1 MTPHRDWSATI
12 QQRLQRQQRQH
23 RQRDLHAYAV
33 AGDVLLRDQ
42 RNGQTLINFSGNDY
56 LGLSQHA
63 DLQAALANADNSPS
77 GSGSGASRLV
87 SGTRPEHDAL
97 EQALAALF
105 GRDDALCFSSGF
117 VANTS
122 ILQALAQRDD
132 VLLLDKLCHAS
143 LIDGGR
149 LAAAKLQRYR
159 HADVND
165 CQLALQRSNSG
176 TGMRIIASDGVFS
189 MDGDQAPLR
198 QLAALATAEQAL
210 LVIDDAHGIG
220 VLGDSG
226 LGLLE
231 QEGLGQH
238 EVPLLI
244 GTFGKSFGLAGAFV
258 TGNAALI
265 DYLRNVCRGLI
276 YSTAPSPRLVQ
287 AQLVALRLLQQE
299 PWRRDGLQANIE
311 SFVVQARAAGVPL
324 MPSTTA
330 IQPVLIGDNQRALQA
345 QEALRQKGVLVV
357 AIRPPTVPEGTAR
370 LRITVSALHSKA
382 QLKQL
387 VDALSGL
394 GLQP

>member
-1 MTPHRDWSATI
+1 MTSHRDWSSTI
-12 QQRLQRQQRQH
+12 QQRLQGQQQQH
-23 RQRDLHAYAV
+23 RQRHLHAYAV
-33 AGDVLLRDQ
+33 AGELLLRDL
-42 RNGQTLINFSGNDY
+42 RNGQTLVNFSGNDY

-63 DLQAALANADNSPS
+63 DLQAALANTDNSPS

-87 SGTRPEHDAL
+87 SGTRPEHAAL

-105 GRDDALCFSSGF
+105 ARDAALCFSSGF
-117 VANTS
+117 VANVS

-159 HADVND
+159 HADVDD
-165 CQLALQRSNSG
+165 CELTLQHSSNS
-176 TGMRIIASDGVFS
+176 GMRIIASDGVFS
-189 MDGDQAPLR
+189 MDGDQAPVR

-220 VLGDSG
+220 VLGDNG

-231 QEGLGQH
+231 QEGLGQQ

-258 TGNAALI
+258 TGNGALI

-276 YSTAPSPRLVQ
+276 YSTAPSPCLVQ
-287 AQLVALRLLQQE
+287 AQLAALRVLQEE
-299 PWRRDGLQANIE
+299 PWRRDCLQANIE
-311 SFVVQARAAGVPL
+311 SFVAQARAAGVPL
-324 MPSTTA
+324 LASKTA
-330 IQPVLIGDNQRALQA
+330 IQPVLIGDNQRALAA
-345 QEALRQKGVLVV
+345 QETLRQQGVLAV

-370 LRITVSALHSKA
+370 LRITLSALHSKA
-382 QLKQL
+382 QLRQL
-387 VDALSGL
+387 IDALSRL
-394 GLQP
+394 ELQP